1 MNVQTD
7 ERLLRDIEGYLI
19 ELVCNV
25 ESMDEL
31 NLVGEALVSVQDALR
46 HLAQEPI
53 CSRIQRDE
61 RLEAKQDLA
70 WVDQRAM
77 QALSK
82 KSDRVN

>member
-31 NLVGEALVSVQDALR
+31 NLVEEALVSVQDALR

-53 CSRIQRDE
+53 CSRIQREE